1 MRFFFCAFKGF
12 YLAIPIRFVSS
23 LMLYP
28 FAAARAVEHREENGN
43 TYFSLPHLFGMPEE
57 TIRHGIVL
65 KDHDRGE
72 DETGQA
78 VENRNILL
86 TTEVER
92 EIDIPE
98 NEIYPPP
105 VVLAGMGT
113 ARMFGGIWFAASGDG
128 ADMLVLALDP
138 EYLVTRNKGGS
149 PLEPQPAERRFPS

>member
-12 YLAIPIRFVSS
+12 YLAIPIRSVSS

-28 FAAARAVEHREENGN
+28 AAVAQAVEYREENGN
-43 TYFSLPHLFGMPEE
+43 TYFSLPHLFGLPEE
-57 TIRHGIVL
+57 TVRHGIVL
-65 KDHDRGE
+65 KDPNRGE

-98 NEIYPPP
+98 NELYPLPL
-105 VVLAGMGT
+105 VLAGMGA
-113 ARMFGGIWFAASGDG
+113 ARIFGGIWFVSSGDG
-128 ADMLVLALDP
+128 ADTLALALDP
-138 EYLVTRNKGGS
+138 EYRVTRNTGAVS
-149 PLEPQPAERRFPS
+149 FEPQPAERRFPA

>member
-28 FAAARAVEHREENGN
+28 FAAARAVEYREENGN
-43 TYFSLPHLFGMPEE
+43 TYFSLPHLFGLPEE
-57 TIRHGIVL
+57 AVRHGIVL
-65 KDHDRGE
+65 KDPDGRE

-92 EIDIPE
+92 EIDIPG
-98 NEIYPPP
+98 NELYPLPET
-105 VVLAGMGT
+105 LAGMGA
-113 ARMFGGIWFAASGDG
+113 ARMFGGIRFVSTGDG
-128 ADMLVLALDP
+128 ADTLVLALDP

-149 PLEPQPAERRFPS
+149 SLEPQPAERRFPS